1 MFKDTKEGETHS
13 FNDGCGEPQH
23 NDMTTMT
30 PLQKEIEAF
39 EKEKLG
45 DLNWCGN
52 EDHECECS
60 VKKNEIKSFL
70 RQSLL
75 RFTKSVI
82 EETMPEEKTED
93 NDQDFYIDYV
103 RNKGWNEHHT
113 QFKKNVERILKDNEK
128 EV

>member
-13 FNDGCGEPQH
+13 YNDGCGEPQH

-39 EKEKLG
+39 REEFGTFTVGAGKGKKMPTEKEL
-45 DLNWCGN
+45 
-52 EDHECECS
+52 
-60 VKKNEIKSFL
+60 KSFL

-75 RFTKSVI
+75 RFTRSVI
-82 EETMPEEKTED
+82 EEAMPKGRGFIEEGD
-93 NDQDFYIDYV
+93 IDMV
-103 RNKGWNEHHT
+103 DDSWNACLDKIRENT
-113 QFKKNVERILKDNEK
+113 ERILKDNEK